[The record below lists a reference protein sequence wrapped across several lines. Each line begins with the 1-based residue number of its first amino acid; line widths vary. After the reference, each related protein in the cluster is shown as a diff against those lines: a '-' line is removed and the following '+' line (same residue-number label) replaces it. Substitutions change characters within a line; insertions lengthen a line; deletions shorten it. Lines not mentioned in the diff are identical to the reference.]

1 MSKMLTDEQ
10 IERLGKLELE
20 QRDDKHVL
28 VLSNEDVDLLQAM
41 FQEFRDMRAEN
52 KRLHA
57 SLASLGWRPVECG
70 VDGYRCGLCVA
81 CGGHESEPPP
91 IVVEVAK

>member
-28 VLSNEDVDLLQAM
+28 VLGNEDAVLLQAM

-52 KRLHA
+52 ARLREG
-57 SLASLGWRPVECG
+57 LATFGIREVTCGEEGWLCGECEE
-70 VDGYRCGLCVA
+70 CV
-81 CGGHESEPPP
+81 GSE
-91 IVVEVAK
+91 